1 MQRPPLKQ
9 AKSIDNVFN
18 SAYWHLN
25 QQDFTIGEIHAKL
38 ARKTDNV
45 EWIETV
51 LAHLIEHKYLKSDL
65 EFAIRFCESAFS
77 NDTGVSAIQRKLKK
91 RGIKSN
97 DIETALEQVINEN
110 EIDFNDMATNRL
122 LSRFVTFEGI
132 SREKVYTQM
141 TSRGFSRAQIDYAL
155 SQHPEQDSL
164 RSKMAIKADKAE
176 LSTEIVKLYRKG
188 KGQTLIRSELK
199 QRLIDVSEFEETLYQ
214 LELAGDIDFYQSCT
228 EQLAKKRYDLSDF
241 KEKSKA
247 YAYLSRKGFTSDEI
261 KETLSPTSE

>member
-25 QQDFTIGEIHAKL
+25 QQDFTISEIRTKL
-38 ARKTDNV
+38 TRKTDNV

-51 LAHLIEHKYLKSDL
+51 LAHLIEHKYLKNDL

-77 NDTGVSAIQRKLKK
+77 NDTGVGAIQRKLKK

-97 DIETALEQVINEN
+97 DIETALEQVINDED
-110 EIDFNDMATNRL
+110 IDFNEMATNRL
-122 LSRFVTFEGI
+122 LSRFITFDGI
-132 SREKVYTQM
+132 SREKVYAQM
-141 TSRGFSRAQIDYAL
+141 TSRGFSHAQIDYAL
-155 SQHPEQDSL
+155 SRHPEQDTL

-176 LSTEIVKLYRKG
+176 LSTEIIKLYRKG
-188 KGQTLIRSELK
+188 KGKTLIRNELK
-199 QRLIDVSEFEETLYQ
+199 QRLIDVSDFEETLYQ
-214 LELAGDIDFYQSCT
+214 LELAGDIDFYQSCK
-228 EQLAKKRYDLSDF
+228 EQLAKKHYDLTDF